1 MEARHLRDSA
11 DVGARR
17 PCTALLRQRVRKPN
31 ARNVMAQAFA
41 AQHNGA
47 SPNFTARNGVGVGED
62 AVKNVSS
69 GMTDLL
75 EVQRRRVRLHRL
87 CRRQA
92 PLHGVSGA
100 THPQILCLQRH
111 CASIHCLT

>member
-31 ARNVMAQAFA
+31 ACNVMAQAFA

-47 SPNFTARNGVGVGED
+47 SPNFTSRSGVGVGED
-62 AVKNVSS
+62 AAKIVFLGV
-69 GMTDLL
+69 MTRQK
-75 EVQRRRVRLHRL
+75 VQRDRMRRHSL
-87 CRRQA
+87 CRRRA
-92 PLHGVSGA
+92 ALKGVSGA
-100 THPQILCLQRH
+100 THPCFICQ
-111 CASIHCLT
+111 